1 MIQAIL
7 VKSLV
12 QKFIA
17 FYKFRPEVS
26 LGIKTKYSLMCIYH
40 RSQKIADIKTKIKQP
55 IWSSIPRNSTF
66 FRSKECHGRERV
78 TYIK

>member
-55 IWSSIPRNSTF
+55 I
-66 FRSKECHGRERV
+66 
-78 TYIK
+78 